1 VIDLQSEG
9 AGGGVSSS
17 IVSEDLQRARD
28 ELDSS
33 QEEVVQLSENLTSLR
48 SLLSIANEKIKLY
61 ENFMKIQQP
70 IGSGGGHTSAASAV
84 IGAVD
89 KATID
94 LINKTLQDG
103 SNLWKQSKKDETF
116 DLYFAVCKQC
126 QEKVSPDLKTI
137 LNQVITAN
145 MIPSGASAVV
155 KSLKKGKGVPA
166 LRVALEKVL
175 SGVKASSAAAG
186 SVSSATSAAEAK
198 SDFDIKKMKKSLAD
212 LEEQEA
218 ELNVSESTG
227 GGATESASS
236 SSLLRR
242 AQEAERQVSDLR
254 QKISEMKS
262 RQFAVP
268 DMTSGASEPDSG
280 HEGAMPISSNKKLE
294 GIELRRLQ
302 RKIMELEQQLSKKAA
317 SGGDVVDTKALA
329 AMEKKF
335 QKQIKELE
343 VAAKKEKST
352 MEKEKAQLEKTI
364 KTTQTDMASFLKEK
378 DDMLRKIN
386 RAEALESEVL
396 DLRVKAERYTALS
409 ADYERVSSQ
418 LSVISAQLTKESAM
432 RKKYKNELEDLKG
445 NIRVYARCR
454 PFAQYEIERNCKQV
468 VDFVDDTGL
477 KVAGSRG
484 NFINNLE

>member
-1 VIDLQSEG
+1 
-9 AGGGVSSS
+9 
-17 IVSEDLQRARD
+17 
-28 ELDSS
+28 
-33 QEEVVQLSENLTSLR
+33 
-48 SLLSIANEKIKLY
+48 
-61 ENFMKIQQP
+61 M
-70 IGSGGGHTSAASAV
+70 
-84 IGAVD
+84 
-89 KATID
+89 
-94 LINKTLQDG
+94 
-103 SNLWKQSKKDETF
+103 
-116 DLYFAVCKQC
+116 
-126 QEKVSPDLKTI
+126 
-137 LNQVITAN
+137 
-145 MIPSGASAVV
+145 V

-198 SDFDIKKMKKSLAD
+198 SDFDIKKIKKSLAD

-218 ELNVSESTG
+218 ELNVSESTD
-227 GGATESASS
+227 GGATESATS

-386 RAEALESEVL
+386 RAETLESEVL
-396 DLRVKAERYTALS
+396 DLRVKTERYTALS